1 MNRDTS
7 QLPEGEHFT
16 DYGNFNLVN
25 LTNTMKDHDASS
37 IFSKCWIARD
47 TKESSPMFLA
57 IMSNSSPSLFSRTP
71 PSSISTS
78 TATSTSSSSSSSPSP
93 LFSSSLENDK
103 MVVVGDNDD
112 DVDDDDS
119 KENGRYVLRV
129 PFHDMKLGEVA
140 VEADV
145 GLCHSFH
152 GDIPHDDILC
162 WDTEE

>member
-1 MNRDTS
+1 MNRDKS
-7 QLPEGEHFT
+7 QLPEYENFP
-16 DYGNFNLVN
+16 DYGNFNLM
-25 LTNTMKDHDASS
+25 NTMKDHDTSS

-57 IMSNSSPSLFSRTP
+57 IMSNSSPSLFSRTL
-71 PSSISTS
+71 PSPISTS
-78 TATSTSSSSSSSPSP
+78 TSTSTSSSSPSP

-103 MVVVGDNDD
+103 MIVVGDNDE
-112 DVDDDDS
+112 DDDDDNES

-145 GLCHSFH
+145 GLCHSLFH
-152 GDIPHDDILC
+152 GDVPRDDVLC
-162 WDTEE
+162 WDTAEG